1 MLKFGT
7 TVISLF
13 VATFGGATADTL
25 AAATT
30 YPTSNPL
37 SSPDLPA
44 PQSSLPDFFDLN
56 DLDDFVTQEYG
67 DPITTSVHEDIH
79 RLYYQNLDSLSSD
92 QEEMDY
98 VLQIMKRFQVG
109 TASFADPSL
118 NWKNKEV
125 LSKYTQQIIRQF
137 TFAKTDTSSSDVPT
151 DADTHYK
158 SGGTL
163 TSTFG
168 KWTSACTSEKLTD
181 PSGLGCW
188 SGL

>member
-67 DPITTSVHEDIH
+67 DPITTPVHEDIH

-98 VLQIMKRFQVG
+98 VLQIMKRFQVD

-125 LSKYTQQIIRQF
+125 LSKYTPNKPSASLFLPRPIHQAATYRRML
-137 TFAKTDTSSSDVPT
+137 
-151 DADTHYK
+151 
-158 SGGTL
+158 TL
-163 TSTFG
+163 ITNQE
-168 KWTSACTSEKLTD
+168 A
-181 PSGLGCW
+181 P
-188 SGL
+188 